1 MLLPISQTQ
10 SITSPSKRAKM
21 VSILDDK
28 LWFPLPHSAME
39 DGLLAIGGDISTAR
53 LLLAYRNGIFPWY
66 NDDIPLW
73 WHPNPRFVLFPNELK
88 ISKTMKQVL
97 DRNTFVFKTNTAFKE
112 IITQCKNIDRKEQDG
127 TWINNNIIESYTKLH
142 LQGYAHS
149 AEAWLNGKLVGGL
162 YGIKIGNV
170 FFGESMFSHTSNASK
185 FAFIKYV
192 QQLMDEGT
200 VLIDCQIYTQHLE
213 SLGAKMIL
221 RADFIKLLEEHISS

>member
-1 MLLPISQTQ
+1 
-10 SITSPSKRAKM
+10 
-21 VSILDDK
+21 
-28 LWFPLPHSAME
+28 ME

-170 FFGESMFSHTSNASK
+170 F
-185 FAFIKYV
+185 
-192 QQLMDEGT
+192 L
-200 VLIDCQIYTQHLE
+200 
-213 SLGAKMIL
+213 AKVCLAIHPMQ
-221 RADFIKLLEEHISS
+221 ANLLS